1 MLASQ
6 VIRKKA
12 VKPRRTGFL
21 LLTPGQTVRS
31 PEQAAGAAG
40 AAGVAGVA
48 GGTGGI
54 GVRYVGVRCVGAEPE
69 NTVSKQR
76 RHVSPRLFAGH
87 GFPRT
92 GTGRDFNV
100 LVMLT
105 FARFSSSLRRK
116 CTRCLLPPMILGSVR
131 RPSS

>member
-1 MLASQ
+1 MIASQ

-31 PEQAAGAAG
+31 LEQGA
-40 AAGVAGVA
+40 
-48 GGTGGI
+48 
-54 GVRYVGVRCVGAEPE
+54 GVRCVGAEPG

-76 RHVSPRLFAGH
+76 SHVSPRLFAGH
-87 GFPRT
+87 GFPRK

-105 FARFSSSLRRK
+105 FARFSFSLRRK

>member
-1 MLASQ
+1 MLASH
-6 VIRKKA
+6 VIRKK
-12 VKPRRTGFL
+12 VLKPGRTGFL

-31 PEQAAGAAG
+31 PDQAAGAAG
-40 AAGVAGVA
+40 AAGVA